1 MTTQFATKFCTAF
14 VAVLLS
20 AAMLTLT
27 VMPNDRPAAVAAT
40 LSTLA

>member
-1 MTTQFATKFCTAF
+1 MTAQFATKFCTAF

-20 AAMLTLT
+20 AAMLTVT
-27 VMPNDRPAAVAAT
+27 AMPNDRPAAIASS